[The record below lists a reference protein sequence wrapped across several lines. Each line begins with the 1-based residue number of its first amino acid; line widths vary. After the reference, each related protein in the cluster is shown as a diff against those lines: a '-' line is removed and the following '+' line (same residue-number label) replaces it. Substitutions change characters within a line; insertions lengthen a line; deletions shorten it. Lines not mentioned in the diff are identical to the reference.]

1 MFKSFICSL
10 TLLVACNTTK
20 VYAQSG
26 NKIDSL
32 INISY
37 NLFDRGKLDSAMLY
51 SNTALESAE
60 LSGTPVWV
68 AKVLINRAII
78 NRQKS
83 NYEASKSDY
92 LKAYTISNNV
102 GDLRYVSIIEN
113 NLGNLYMDINMIDSA
128 LYYFFKSVEYK
139 EKHASPSSIIS
150 TYNSIS
156 NAYRFNNKLQDAL
169 NYARKSLDIISGT
182 KKVSSSKI
190 ASTYIHLGNVYF
202 EMDYLDSA
210 QTYYQKS
217 LIISKEKGLSDKIS
231 TNLLNLG
238 NIAYKQEDYYLAM
251 GFYKDCFPYFKKMGT
266 DEDIIRVMNNIG
278 NVWVGMGQL
287 DSAYKYYHLAELAA
301 RKNESKKQLGPILEN
316 LSLTHQKMGDLTKAM
331 SCLRERVDIAK
342 ELYDKKIADKTTEL
356 QTLYETE
363 KKEKEIIA
371 QRASIQQAAIERN
384 NLILALITVVS
395 VAVIGVLIFIY
406 RNRTLK
412 LTNERNIEKHHKEVN
427 RLLKEQELKS
437 IDAMI
442 EGQDIER
449 KRIAEDL
456 HDRLGT
462 TLSAAKIHLESTKD
476 KLESRQYQYV
486 EKLLNTAIEDTRQIS
501 HNMLSGVLTK
511 FGLVAALIDLK
522 ETLEGTGN
530 LSVRFKTIQFDERLE
545 TDKELNL
552 YRIVQELV
560 SNTLR
565 HSKANKLDIRLEKKD
580 SSLFISVSDNG
591 TGFDTEKAIQGI
603 GLKNINSR
611 VKKIRGTLTLNTKI
625 GAGTYTEI
633 KVPV

>member
-60 LSGTPVWV
+60 LSGTPVWI

-83 NYEASKSDY
+83 NYKASKSDY

-102 GDLRYVSIIEN
+102 GNLRYVSIIEN

-169 NYARKSLDIISGT
+169 NYARKSLDIISST

-278 NVWVGMGQL
+278 NVWVGMDQL

-316 LSLTHQKMGDLTKAM
+316 LSLIHQKMGNLTKAM

-342 ELYDKKIADKTTEL
+342 ELYDKEIADKTTEL

-363 KKEKEIIA
+363 KKKKEIIA

-395 VAVIGVLIFIY
+395 VAMIGVLIFIY

-462 TLSAAKIHLESTKD
+462 TLSAAKIHLESTED

-530 LSVRFKTIQFDERLE
+530 LSVRLKTIQFDERLE

>member
-60 LSGTPVWV
+60 LSGTPVWI

-83 NYEASKSDY
+83 NYKASKSDY

-266 DEDIIRVMNNIG
+266 NEDIIRVMNNIG

-342 ELYDKKIADKTTEL
+342 ELYDKEIADKTTEL

-384 NLILALITVVS
+384 NLVLALITVVS

-462 TLSAAKIHLESTKD
+462 TLSAAKIHLESTED

-530 LSVRFKTIQFDERLE
+530 LSVRLKTIQFDERLE